1 MKRLMMALAM
11 FLPALALTAGP
22 AHANPGDVTMA
33 ESTATAVTNEDIM
46 DELEE
51 MRALMGL
58 STQVAIVMVVPHTCI
73 TDRGRPRCFVY
84 TYLLGSTIDNFPAGT
99 VNATTGRFDNR
110 TLPQGTY
117 LIETHQPR
125 SANPLC
131 HSNVSAAPNLELV
144 HTGITTQ
151 LWRNSCAQMIVGTH
165 SRRLD
170 FGSRIYTVGTEGFD
184 FHPIIYFPRSWVDAN
199 ASTTD
204 TSTLRANTGSIKIT
218 KLR

>member
-1 MKRLMMALAM
+1 MKRLMMALAVC
-11 FLPALALTAGP
+11 LPALAAGL
-22 AHANPGDVTMA
+22 AHANPGDFTMA
-33 ESTATAVTNEDIM
+33 ESAATAVTNEDIM

-51 MRALMGL
+51 MRALLGL
-58 STQVAIVMVVPHTCI
+58 STQVAIVMVVPERCVVDI
-73 TDRGRPRCFVY
+73 SGRPRCFVY

-110 TLPQGTY
+110 RLPQGKY
-117 LIETHQPR
+117 LVETHQPR
-125 SANPLC
+125 STNPLC

-184 FHPIIYFPRSWVDAN
+184 FRPIIYFPRAWVDA
-199 ASTTD
+199 STSD
-204 TSTLRANTGSIKIT
+204 TSRYRVHTGSIKIT

>member
-1 MKRLMMALAM
+1 MKRLMMALAV

-33 ESTATAVTNEDIM
+33 ESAATAVTNEDIM

-51 MRALMGL
+51 MRALLGL
-58 STQVAIVMVVPHTCI
+58 STQVAIVMVVPNTCR
-73 TDRGRPRCFVY
+73 TDIGQPRCHVY

-131 HSNVSAAPNLELV
+131 HSNVSAA
-144 HTGITTQ
+144 HTGYTTQ
-151 LWRNSCAQMIVGTH
+151 LWRNSCARMIVGTH
-165 SRRLD
+165 ARRLD

-184 FHPIIYFPRSWVDAN
+184 FRPVIYFPSAWVD

-204 TSTLRANTGSIKIT
+204 TSKYRVHTGSIKIT

>member
-1 MKRLMMALAM
+1 MKRLMMALAV

-22 AHANPGDVTMA
+22 AHANLGDVTMA
-33 ESTATAVTNEDIM
+33 ESAATAVTNEDIM

-51 MRALMGL
+51 MRALLGL
-58 STQVAIVMVVPHTCI
+58 STQVAIVMVVPNTTCRTNI
-73 TDRGRPRCFVY
+73 GRPRCHVY

-110 TLPQGTY
+110 TLPQGKY

-131 HSNVSAAPNLELV
+131 HSNASASANLDGNTIASWL
-144 HTGITTQ
+144 G
-151 LWRNSCAQMIVGTH
+151 SCAQMIIGTH

-184 FHPIIYFPRSWVDAN
+184 FRPIIYFPSAWVDAN
-199 ASTTD
+199 TTD
-204 TSTLRANTGSIKIT
+204 MSKFRVHTGSIKIT